1 MATSPKSATLPKKMD
16 SVLKKEPMSVVENP
30 PKKVVLVQEKSEKKP
45 TAVEQQ
51 PEPQQ
56 TMDMEIDNEDVMG
69 PSNQT

>member
-1 MATSPKSATLPKKMD
+1 MATSPKSATLPKKKD
-16 SVLKKEPMSVVENP
+16 SVLKKEPLPVIEVP
-30 PKKVVLVQEKSEKKP
+30 PKKVVLVKEKSEKKP

-56 TMDMEIDNEDVMG
+56 TMEMEIDNEDVMS